1 MTTLARP
8 PAAALSEERS
18 DPCGHPSPPL
28 PDPGAPRGAR
38 LELFVCHAVSG
49 KLTRSSCAKRHHA
62 SKRKAPKKGR
72 NGGMDMR
79 LYAAACESCPIGAAH
94 ARGETPMRW
103 PNGSA
108 IELVAS
114 PVRLVSAPLA
124 ALPEPE
130 PGVKTKSKPKAATRS
145 GRRPRD
151 NVLRVT
157 CRGRT
162 LSLIQWGA
170 EPEIAAL
177 GLSHDVLRWRL
188 SHGWSVEAAFT
199 TRVGEFTITSRACP
213 DCGVP

>member
-114 PVRLVSAPLA
+114 PVRLVPDAPVERA
-124 ALPEPE
+124 AVVPFPVDRKSPPLKSSHVKISYAVFCSEK
-130 PGVKTKSKPKAATRS
+130 KTKTAPRSAT
-145 GRRPRD
+145 
-151 NVLRVT
+151 
-157 CRGRT
+157 
-162 LSLIQWGA
+162 GA
-170 EPEIAAL
+170 
-177 GLSHDVLRWRL
+177 S
-188 SHGWSVEAAFT
+188 T
-199 TRVGEFTITSRACP
+199 
-213 DCGVP
+213 